1 MNTAAATISK
11 PKRMTQD
18 ELEHAIEVDP
28 AIAWRVLVVEDEAH
42 RERLAQA
49 NAAYWRKYPQMEGDI
64 LFAA

>member
-18 ELEHAIEVDP
+18 QLKHAIEVD
-28 AIAWRVLVVEDEAH
+28 ADIAWRVLVVEDEAH

-49 NAAYWRKYPQMEGDI
+49 NAAYWRKYPEIEGDI